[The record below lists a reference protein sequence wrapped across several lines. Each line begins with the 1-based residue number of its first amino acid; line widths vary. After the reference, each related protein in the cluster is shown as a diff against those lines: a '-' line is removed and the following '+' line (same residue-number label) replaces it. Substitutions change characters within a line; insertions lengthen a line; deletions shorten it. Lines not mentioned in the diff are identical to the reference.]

1 MARPREPGC
10 ASWRGQ
16 RPRHWRGGTRD
27 ARPPRSL
34 RTLRAGS
41 APAAAALCAS
51 ESLALPLLS
60 PSRPPFL
67 PLAWGSCA
75 AGSAKPPGCPL
86 LERSE
91 CHLKSLQPCQH
102 FGRTPAEL
110 HLCLFSLS
118 LHRSP
123 VREISQRRRPE
134 KRQLSPPPPPQP
146 GPPEPRAP
154 LKKQEAFF
162 KTAGLP
168 AASFVRVLATSPHPT
183 PSAQNLPSRLS
194 LPAPSSSPGRVSFP
208 RGQSAPYRTAR
219 STWLLGPSALPQ
231 IRARPSLPIS
241 LTSPGPSIYL
251 PHPEP
256 PSPPPAHPL
265 RRPTATRT
273 SPGA

>member
-1 MARPREPGC
+1 MARTAPEALAWGYPG
-10 ASWRGQ
+10 R
-16 RPRHWRGGTRD
+16 
-27 ARPPRSL
+27 
-34 RTLRAGS
+34 
-41 APAAAALCAS
+41 APAALSPHAARRPCPGRRRALRLGVS
-51 ESLALPLLS
+51 SSPPSLALP
-60 PSRPPFL
+60 PPFL
-67 PLAWGSCA
+67 PLARGSCA

-134 KRQLSPPPPPQP
+134 KRQLPPPPPPPPQP
-146 GPPEPRAP
+146 GQPEPRAP

-168 AASFVRVLATSPHPT
+168 AASFVRVLLPPPTPT

-208 RGQSAPYRTAR
+208 GGQSAPYRTAR

-251 PHPEP
+251 PHP
-256 PSPPPAHPL
+256 
-265 RRPTATRT
+265 
-273 SPGA
+273 